1 MKIVFAILVVV
12 ILSLSSTYSFE
23 MSILS
28 PSLPCPFKLKQL
40 NCKSQTSSYDDLLSF
55 KDHVDGV
62 VSSKFISIYG
72 GKSDSAQTPVPLL
85 KKPYV
90 KGLLATWGVFQVVA
104 VLGNAI
110 RRLIPIAL
118 QPFKAKDLLPIHW
131 GLFGVWVGY
140 MIYAE
145 GIST

>member
-1 MKIVFAILVVV
+1 MKIVFAILTV
-12 ILSLSSTYSFE
+12 LSLSLTSTYSFE

-40 NCKSQTSSYDDLLSF
+40 SCKSQTNSYEDILSF
-55 KDHVDGV
+55 KDHVDV

-72 GKSDSAQTPVPLL
+72 GKSDPVKSPVPLL

-90 KGLLATWGVFQVVA
+90 KGLLATWGVLQVVA
-104 VLGNAI
+104 VLGNAV

-118 QPFKAKDLLPIHW
+118 QPFKAKDLLPFHW

-145 GIST
+145 GNFF